1 MDIVNNFITEVNKN
15 TEDIE
20 TRESFV
26 GFAKD
31 AESDPD
37 KMAVLNT
44 FITEYMR
51 NDGSFDPI
59 MFENPSYVL
68 LDMYDEYLTA
78 KGK

>member
-1 MDIVNNFITEVNKN
+1 MDIVNNFIDEVNKN

-31 AESDPD
+31 AMADPD
-37 KMAVLNT
+37 KMSVLNS
-44 FITEYMR
+44 FIKEYMR
-51 NDGSFDPI
+51 SDGTFDPI

-68 LDMYDEYLTA
+68 LDMYDEYLTSI
-78 KGK
+78 GK